1 MVDEEPAAEDP
12 ATILVVDDDPL
23 NRRLLV
29 RGLHGEGHLT
39 LEAADGREALAV
51 MLEHQ
56 PDVVLLDVLMPELD
70 GFGVLTAMRTLPR
83 VAGTPVVMIS
93 SLEDQEAILRCIE
106 LGAEDFLPKPVDP
119 VILRARVNAGLNK
132 KRLMDLQKRQVRDVF
147 ARFLPEAVVDE
158 MLADGISDP
167 RIGARRL
174 TGTVMFNDLRGFTTF
189 AESQPVELV
198 IEVLNRYLTE
208 MSDAVLDHG
217 GTLVA
222 YLGDGMMSVF
232 GAPVESDDHAD
243 RALAAARQMIGPRLQ
258 AMNAWLAGR
267 GIAQQFRLGVGLN
280 SGALMSGNVG
290 SMRRLEYAAIGDTTN
305 TASRVEGLTKEFG
318 TPLLFTEAVVAALSE
333 PPADLTF
340 VAERAPRGRVGII
353 RLWTVSESISARV
366 QPTGDG
372 AHEP

>member
-1 MVDEEPAAEDP
+1 MTDEGDASAGER
-12 ATILVVDDDPL
+12 ATILVVDDDAL

-29 RGLHGEGHLT
+29 RGLHAEGHLT
-39 LEAADGREALAV
+39 LEAANGREALAV
-51 MLEHQ
+51 MLEQQ

-70 GFGVLTAMRTLPR
+70 GFGVLTQMRSLPK

-93 SLEDQEAILRCIE
+93 SLEDQEGILRCIE

-132 KRLMDLQKRQVRDVF
+132 KRLMDLQRRQVRDVF

-158 MLADGISDP
+158 VLADGITDP

-189 AESQPVELV
+189 AESHPVEFV
-198 IEVLNRYLTE
+198 IDVLNRYLTE

-232 GAPVESDDHAD
+232 GAPVESLDHAD
-243 RALAAARQMIGPRLQ
+243 RALAAARQMVGQRLR
-258 AMNAWLAGR
+258 AMNEWLATR
-267 GIAQQFRLGVGLN
+267 GIDEPFRLGIGLN
-280 SGALMSGNVG
+280 TGILMSGNVG

-305 TASRVEGLTKEFG
+305 TASRVEGLTKELG
-318 TPLLFTEAVVAALSE
+318 TPLLLTEAVVDALTHR
-333 PPADLTF
+333 PDDLQF
-340 VAERAPRGRVGII
+340 VAERAPRGRTGTIK
-353 RLWTVSESISARV
+353 LWTVSSSTR
-366 QPTGDG
+366 
-372 AHEP
+372 